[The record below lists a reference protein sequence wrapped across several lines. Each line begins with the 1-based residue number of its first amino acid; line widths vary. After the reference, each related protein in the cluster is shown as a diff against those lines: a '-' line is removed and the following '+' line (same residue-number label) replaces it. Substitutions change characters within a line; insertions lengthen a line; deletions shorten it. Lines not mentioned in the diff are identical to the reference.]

1 MGQSI
6 QADACESV
14 LPDNSVSAF
23 ISDPPYYDAVPYADL
38 SDFFF
43 VWLKRT
49 LPDSILDSF
58 SDTTTT
64 KTEECILDERKGK
77 NRAYFEQKMTRAMKE
92 GNRVLNPGGIGVVV
106 FAHKTTAGWEAMLQG
121 LLASGWVIT
130 GTWPVD
136 TERQVKVN
144 TIGRAFLASSIHL
157 VCRPRQSSDEIGEW
171 RDVLHELPGRIHE
184 WMPRLVKENIVGA
197 DAIFS
202 CLGPAMEIFSRYS
215 SVEKASGE
223 QVTLKEYMEYVWAA
237 VTNEALDTIFAGA
250 DATGFEEDARLTAM
264 WLWTLSASANGNGNG
279 GTHADAN
286 ASNKSPGAGGFAL
299 EYDAARKIA
308 QGLGAHL
315 ENLPHLV
322 EIKKGKARLLP
333 VEERRQYLFGK
344 DDILVPIG
352 RKKEKTKQTALF
364 GEPADAE
371 EETDIRGDQKM
382 HPAIGTTVLDRIHQA
397 MLLFGEGRSDA
408 LKRFLV
414 DDGAGQDGRFW
425 RLAEPLH
432 KLYPSGTSEKRWIEG
447 VLARKKGLGL

>member
-1 MGQSI
+1 
-6 QADACESV
+6 
-14 LPDNSVSAF
+14 
-23 ISDPPYYDAVPYADL
+23 
-38 SDFFF
+38 
-43 VWLKRT
+43 
-49 LPDSILDSF
+49 
-58 SDTTTT
+58 
-64 KTEECILDERKGK
+64 
-77 NRAYFEQKMTRAMKE
+77 
-92 GNRVLNPGGIGVVV
+92 
-106 FAHKTTAGWEAMLQG
+106 
-121 LLASGWVIT
+121 
-130 GTWPVD
+130 
-136 TERQVKVN
+136 
-144 TIGRAFLASSIHL
+144 
-157 VCRPRQSSDEIGEW
+157 
-171 RDVLHELPGRIHE
+171 
-184 WMPRLVKENIVGA
+184 MPRLVEENIVGA

-202 CLGPAMEIFSRYS
+202 CLGPAMEIFSQYS

-223 QVTLKEYMEYVWAA
+223 QITLKEYMEYVWAA

-279 GTHADAN
+279 GTQADAS
-286 ASNKSPGAGGFAL
+286 ASGKASGTGGFAL
-299 EYDAARKIA
+299 EYDVARKIA

-352 RKKEKTKQTALF
+352 SKKEKTKQTTLS

-371 EETDIRGDQKM
+371 GEADIGGDSKI
-382 HPAIGTTVLDRIHQA
+382 HPAAGTTVLDRIHQA

-414 DDGAGQDGRFW
+414 EDGVGLDGRFW

-432 KLYPSGTSEKRWIEG
+432 KLYPRGTSEKRWIEG